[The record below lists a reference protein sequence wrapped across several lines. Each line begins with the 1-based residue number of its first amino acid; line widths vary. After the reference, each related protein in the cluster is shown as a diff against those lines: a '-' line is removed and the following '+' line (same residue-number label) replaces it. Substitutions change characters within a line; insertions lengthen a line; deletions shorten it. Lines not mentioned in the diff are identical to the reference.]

1 MHDKA
6 IDRRLMLSFLGP
18 TLPDDVRTTLE
29 RHDVSGVTLFRPNN
43 YRDVEQLRTLTES
56 LQESRSASLPLLI
69 AIDQEGGQL
78 HAFGS
83 PATVW
88 IGNMALGAAD
98 DERLTERVGYA
109 LGRELRAVGINV
121 NYAPVADL
129 ASNPMNPA
137 TGARAFGDDPNHV
150 ARHVV
155 AIIKGLQ
162 SAGVAATMKHF
173 PGKGDSE
180 VDSHHAMPIIRHDRG
195 WLDRHE
201 FVPFK
206 AAIAAGVKL
215 AMTGH
220 FALPSITGSDDLPC
234 TLAAETNTDLLRNE
248 MGFDG
253 PLITDALDMK
263 ALSQGSAQAIDVIAA
278 VRSGVDLLLM
288 TADAEQEQRV
298 TSALSLAM
306 SRRLIDPNVLTAS
319 DDRVSALRTW
329 VGEFDTPDL
338 AEVGSEAH
346 QRLNREVAQ
355 RSITLVKDDTNL
367 VPIDTTSSVVVVIEP
382 ETFTV
387 TPADTSDL
395 ESPTLATYLSTLVG
409 GRCESMVYSRR
420 PAEEEIEAAATMA
433 ASADIVVVAT
443 AAATIEELQAELVR
457 KVVEANERT
466 IVVAQ
471 RTPFDLALYP
481 QVPAY
486 LCAWSVNPVSM
497 EAAAKAIVGAAPIS
511 GALPVPVV
519 GFGRGHGL
527 ARN

>member
-6 IDRRLMLSFLGP
+6 LDRRLMLSFLGS

-43 YRDVEQLRTLTES
+43 YRDVEQLRALTES

-83 PATVW
+83 PATMW

-137 TGARAFGDDPNHV
+137 TGARAFGDDPDHV
-150 ARHVV
+150 ARHVI

-180 VDSHHAMPIIRHDRG
+180 VDSHHAMPIIRHDRD

-234 TLAAETNTDLLRNE
+234 TLAAETNTDLLRSE

-263 ALSQGSAQAIDVIAA
+263 ALSQGPAQAIDVIAA

-288 TADAEQEQRV
+288 TADVEQEQRI
-298 TSALSLAM
+298 TSTLSLAM
-306 SRRLIDPNVLTAS
+306 SRRLLDADLLSRS
-319 DDRVSALRTW
+319 DERVIALREW
-329 VGEFDTPDL
+329 VADFETPDL
-338 AEVGSEAH
+338 DVVGSVEH
-346 QRLNREVAQ
+346 QRLNAEVAR
-355 RSITLVKDDTNL
+355 RSITLVKDDEGL
-367 VPIDTTSSVVVVIEP
+367 VPIDPVSQSVVVIEP

-387 TPADTSDL
+387 TPADTSDY
-395 ESPTLATYLSTLVG
+395 ESPTLGAFISELVT
-409 GRCESMVYSRR
+409 GRLESMVYS
-420 PAEEEIEAAATMA
+420 PSPDSGEIALAVGLAS
-433 ASADIVVVAT
+433 SADIVIVAT
-443 AAATIEELQAELVR
+443 AAATIEQAQAELVHA
-457 KVVEANERT
+457 VLGANERT
-466 IVVAQ
+466 IVVAL
-471 RTPFDLALYP
+471 RTPFDLALLP
-481 QVPAY
+481 QVPTY
-486 LCAWSVNPVSM
+486 VCAWSVN
-497 EAAAKAIVGAAPIS
+497 EASVRAVAHAIAGSAAIS
-511 GALPVPVV
+511 GKLPVQIE
-519 GFGRGHGL
+519 GYGRGHGL
-527 ARN
+527 ERS